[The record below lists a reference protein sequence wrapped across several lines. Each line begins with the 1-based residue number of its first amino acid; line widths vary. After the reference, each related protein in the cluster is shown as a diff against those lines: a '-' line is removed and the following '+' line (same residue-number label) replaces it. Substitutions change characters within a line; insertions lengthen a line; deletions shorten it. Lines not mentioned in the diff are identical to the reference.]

1 MRVLTIDIGGTNV
14 KVLSTGQTIPR
25 KAPSGPT
32 MTPKEMGAA
41 LVADGVVIPMELAHL
56 PYKRRTFEGYVG
68 ARALRRLGRKKWQ
81 KHVEVIVAGF
91 IEALRVLVGPRSEAA
106 SAT

>member
-32 MTPKEMGAA
+32 MTPKEM
-41 LVADGVVIPMELAHL
+41 VLA
-56 PYKRRTFEGYVG
+56 P
-68 ARALRRLGRKKWQ
+68 RL
-81 KHVEVIVAGF
+81 EVRPG
-91 IEALRVLVGPRSEAA
+91 SEAA